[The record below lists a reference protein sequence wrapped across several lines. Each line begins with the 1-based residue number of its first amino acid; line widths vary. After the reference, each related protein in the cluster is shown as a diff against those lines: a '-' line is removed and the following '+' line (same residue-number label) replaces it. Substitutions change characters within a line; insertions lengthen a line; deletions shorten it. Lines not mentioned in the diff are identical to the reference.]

1 MAATGREVD
10 VVIVGGGPA
19 GLSAALV
26 LGRARRRVILFDHGR
41 YRNAASHHM
50 HGYLSRDGIRPA
62 ALLEIGRREALGYGV
77 SIRREEVLEVTE
89 IPSRQG
95 RRAGAGGRTGFRVVP
110 ARGQSVRAKK
120 ILLATGVVDRI
131 PPIPGIDALY
141 GTSVHHCPYCDGW
154 EWRDRRLA
162 VYGHGLAGA
171 GLAHSLLTWSADV
184 ALFTD
189 GPSRLTPSERE
200 YLRVRG
206 IEVIRH
212 RVTGLEGRAGRLR
225 RVLLRGRAPVDRDA
239 LFFSTGNDQSCDL
252 AVRLGCRLTLKAA
265 IRTNRRERTNV
276 PGVYVAG
283 DASWDVQF
291 VVVAAAEGAKAAVA
305 INRELQL
312 EERLAALPHRGMRVA
327 RSRAGSS
334 SRSSGSGVR
343 KHSR

>member
-1 MAATGREVD
+1 MAAPGREVD

-26 LGRARRRVILFDHGR
+26 LGRARRRVVLFDHGR
-41 YRNAASHHM
+41 YRNAASRRM
-50 HGYLSRDGIRPA
+50 HGYLSRDGIPPA
-62 ALLEIGRREALGYGV
+62 ALLEVGRREVLAYGV
-77 SIRREEVLEVTE
+77 SIRREEVTRIVPVGTRRGHTAFQVSLQ
-89 IPSRQG
+89 RG
-95 RRAGAGGRTGFRVVP
+95 RPV
-110 ARGQSVRAKK
+110 SAKK

-131 PPIPGIDALY
+131 PPIPGIESFY

-162 VYGHGLAGA
+162 CYGHGASGEA
-171 GLAHSLLTWSADV
+171 LAHALLTWSRDV
-184 ALFTD
+184 VLLTD
-189 GPSRLTPSERE
+189 GASRLSPGELAE
-200 YLRVRG
+200 LRSRG
-206 IEVIRH
+206 VEVIRN
-212 RVTGLEGRAGRLR
+212 RVVGLEGPAGRLR
-225 RVLLRGRAPVDRDA
+225 RVLLRGRDPLERDA

-305 INRELQL
+305 INRELQA
-312 EERLAALPHRGMRVA
+312 EERVLAAENRGIRVAPHRP
-327 RSRAGSS
+327 SRTGNGA
-334 SRSSGSGVR
+334 R
-343 KHSR
+343 KH

>member
-1 MAATGREVD
+1 MTATGREVD

-41 YRNAASHHM
+41 YRNAASHRM

-77 SIRREEVLEVTE
+77 SIRRHEVLEVTALPE
-89 IPSRQG
+89 AR
-95 RRAGAGGRTGFRVVP
+95 GRTRFRVVP
-110 ARGQSVRAKK
+110 ARGPSIRAAKV
-120 ILLATGVVDRI
+120 LLATGVLDRI
-131 PPIPGIDALY
+131 PPIPGIESLY

-162 VYGHGLAGA
+162 VYGRGSSGA
-171 GLAHSLLTWSADV
+171 ALAHSLLTWSGDV
-184 ALFTD
+184 VLFTD
-189 GPSRLTPSERE
+189 GPSRLTVPERE
-200 YLRVRG
+200 DLRARG
-206 IEVIRH
+206 IEVVRQ
-212 RVTGLEGRAGRLR
+212 RVTGLEGARGRLC

-252 AVRLGCRLTLKAA
+252 AIRLGCRLTPKAS

-291 VVVAAAEGAKAAVA
+291 VVVAAAEGAKAGVA

-312 EERLAALPHRGMRVA
+312 EERAAALARRGMRVA
-327 RSRAGSS
+327 PFREGSAK
-334 SRSSGSGVR
+334 SGSDVR
-343 KHSR
+343 KHRR

>member
-1 MAATGREVD
+1 MAAPGREVD

-26 LGRARRRVILFDHGR
+26 LGRARRRVVLFDHGR
-41 YRNAASHHM
+41 YRNAASRRM
-50 HGYLSRDGIRPA
+50 HGYLSRDGIPPA
-62 ALLEIGRREALGYGV
+62 ALLEVGRREVLAYRV
-77 SIRREEVLEVTE
+77 SIRREEVTRIVPVATRRGHTAFQVSLQ
-89 IPSRQG
+89 RG
-95 RRAGAGGRTGFRVVP
+95 RPV
-110 ARGQSVRAKK
+110 SAKK

-131 PPIPGIDALY
+131 PPIPGIESFY

-162 VYGHGLAGA
+162 CYGHGASGEA
-171 GLAHSLLTWSADV
+171 LAHALLTWSRDV
-184 ALFTD
+184 VLLTD
-189 GPSRLTPSERE
+189 GASRLSPGELAE
-200 YLRVRG
+200 LRSRG
-206 IEVIRH
+206 VEVIRN
-212 RVTGLEGRAGRLR
+212 RVIGLEGPAGRLR
-225 RVLLRGRAPVDRDA
+225 RVLLRGRAPLERDA

-305 INRELQL
+305 INRELQA
-312 EERLAALPHRGMRVA
+312 EERVLAAENRGIRVA
-327 RSRAGSS
+327 SHRPSRTGNAT
-334 SRSSGSGVR
+334 R
-343 KHSR
+343 KH

>member
-41 YRNAASHHM
+41 YRNAASRHM
-50 HGYLSRDGIRPA
+50 HGYLSRDGVRPV
-62 ALLEIGRREALGYGV
+62 ALLEAGRREALGYGV
-77 SIRREEVLEVTE
+77 SIRRDEVLEVSAVTAE
-89 IPSRQG
+89 R
-95 RRAGAGGRTGFRVVP
+95 GRTGFRVAP
-110 ARGQSVRAKK
+110 ARGRTILAKK

-131 PPIPGIDALY
+131 PPLPGIERFY
-141 GTSVHHCPYCDGW
+141 GVSVHHCPYCDGW

-162 VYGHGLAGA
+162 VYGHGANGA

-189 GPSRLTPSERE
+189 GPGRLTAAERDE
-200 YLRVRG
+200 LRSRG

-212 RVTGLEGRAGRLR
+212 RVIGLEGSAGRLR
-225 RVLLRGRAPVDRDA
+225 RVLLRGRAPVERDA

-305 INRELQL
+305 INRELQM
-312 EERLAALPHRGMRVA
+312 EERASALATGRIRPRSTARG
-327 RSRAGSS
+327 SP
-334 SRSSGSGVR
+334 
-343 KHSR
+343 

>member
-1 MAATGREVD
+1 MAAPGREVD

-26 LGRARRRVILFDHGR
+26 LGRARRRVVLFDHGR
-41 YRNAASHHM
+41 YRNAASRRM
-50 HGYLSRDGIRPA
+50 HGYLSRDGIPPA
-62 ALLEIGRREALGYGV
+62 ALLEVGRREVLAYGV
-77 SIRREEVLEVTE
+77 SIRREEVTRIVPVGT
-89 IPSRQG
+89 
-95 RRAGAGGRTGFRVVP
+95 RRGHTAFRVSLQ
-110 ARGQSVRAKK
+110 RGRPVSAKK

-131 PPIPGIDALY
+131 PPIPGIESFY

-162 VYGHGLAGA
+162 CYGHGASGEA
-171 GLAHSLLTWSADV
+171 LAHALLTWSRDV
-184 ALFTD
+184 VLLTD
-189 GPSRLTPSERE
+189 GASRLSPGELAE
-200 YLRVRG
+200 LRSRG
-206 IEVIRH
+206 VEVIRN
-212 RVTGLEGRAGRLR
+212 RVIGLEGPAGRLR
-225 RVLLRGRAPVDRDA
+225 RVLLRGRAPLERDA

-305 INRELQL
+305 INRELQA
-312 EERLAALPHRGMRVA
+312 EERVLAAENRGIRVA
-327 RSRAGSS
+327 SHRPSRTGNAT
-334 SRSSGSGVR
+334 R
-343 KHSR
+343 KH